1 MNNFRRKGLRWGES
15 RFPLISEKQQ
25 KKQQVILPGMMID
38 MSDYLCSAPDRILK
52 PESSRTQSLSSLR
65 LNGLKDTY
73 VKVEQPA

>member
-38 MSDYLCSAPDRILK
+38 MSDYLCSADRILK